1 MHKTTY
7 FYYFLEDVNMTHCI
21 YKPIVS
27 WQLYLIICIVVLSA
41 CEVSTTSTPNVLL
54 IVVDDLGYADLS
66 CTGLADDVNTPNI
79 DKLAESGV
87 RFTQAYASSPICSP
101 SRAGIL
107 TGAYQ
112 QRWGTFWYGGPGIHD
127 TSYHTIAQLLKENE
141 YATGYVGKV
150 HYGSYDSDTINRNF
164 PLNHGFDYFF
174 GHTSARKHYMNHD
187 QEYEDRFQKIKK
199 ENEKWGQSLR
209 QGSLWKNK
217 EKLDTVAF
225 STELFGKEACKFI
238 YNHKDEKFFLQ
249 LSFNAV
255 HNFTHQ
261 LPKEYLNKH
270 GLKGYTD
277 WDPAKEE
284 YYDWYVQ
291 GRKPNNPEGRE
302 HYLGQLYYLDRE
314 IGRVLNQ
321 LENLG
326 LSENTLVVFVS
337 DNGGS
342 TPIYANNHPLRGSKY
357 LLYEGGIRVPM
368 VVSYPGEFSGNRI
381 LNNVISGL
389 DILPMICSATST
401 PIPGNIDGQDISPLL
416 VGTNSTIQ
424 HDTLVWDSRHEIA
437 VRAGDWKLHIVYDD
451 QNAKYEMVEVELG
464 EHLYNLYDDPSEM
477 NDLATDFPN
486 IVLALKEYHKNW
498 RNEILRD

>member
-1 MHKTTY
+1 MS
-7 FYYFLEDVNMTHCI
+7 
-21 YKPIVS
+21 YKNQKSMLKMLFCFIAVG
-27 WQLYLIICIVVLSA
+27 LFSA
-41 CEVSTTSTPNVLL
+41 SCKSPNTSKPNVLL
-54 IVVDDLGYADLS
+54 IVVDDLGYADMS
-66 CTGLADDVNTPNI
+66 CTGQAEDVQTPNI
-79 DKLAESGV
+79 DKLAQTGV
-87 RFTQAYASSPICSP
+87 RFTQAYATSCICSP
-101 SRAGIL
+101 ARAGIL
-107 TGAYQ
+107 TGSYQ
-112 QRWGTFWYGGPGIHD
+112 ERWGTFWYGGPGIHD
-127 TSYHTIAQLLKENE
+127 SSYRTIAEILRENA
-141 YATGYVGKV
+141 YATGYIGKV
-150 HYGSYDSDTINRNF
+150 HYGSYDSDTTNRSF

-174 GHTSARKHYMNHD
+174 GHTSPRKHYMIHD

-199 ENEKWGQSLR
+199 ENDKWGQSLR

-217 EKLDTVAF
+217 KKIDTLAY

-261 LPKEYLNKH
+261 LPEEYLSQNK
-270 GLKGYTD
+270 LEGYTD

-321 LENLG
+321 LEKLG
-326 LSENTLVVFVS
+326 LSENTLVVFIS

-368 VVSYPGEFSGNRI
+368 IVSYPAKFAGDKI
-381 LNNVISGL
+381 LNNVVSGL
-389 DILPMICSATST
+389 DILPLICSTT
-401 PIPGNIDGQDISPLL
+401 EIPVPENVDGFDISPILS
-416 VGTNSTIQ
+416 GTNTTIQ

-464 EHLYNLYDDPSEM
+464 EHLYNLTDDPGETI
-477 NDLATDFPN
+477 DLAENFPDK
-486 IVLALKEYHKNW
+486 VQALKEFHKKW
-498 RNEILRD
+498 RNKLLQD